1 MAVFFGT
8 QRKGRAA
15 AVSVPLVSAGLIILA
30 ATTVLVVPVADLP
43 AAGSVG
49 LLVVA
54 AITVACGPLLLRT
67 EAAEKLALLC
77 IFLTPFQFEIFGTSL
92 FPQRH
97 DAFGFRMSLSDL
109 VLPLLLL
116 ALLQTR
122 VNGGSNLR
130 SRIGLLLAALVFVL
144 TVNWVQSALYLG
156 SITRFSTGKFL
167 GIIYL
172 LVLAAAIIEVL
183 RQQSSWMRAFNAL
196 ALSGLASGIIGL
208 GGWLLWKVGGVSSYL
223 MDFDRLNSTMYGDPN
238 IFGSLMGITLILA
251 IARVRF
257 GPTSWRWFWVG
268 CAGVALLA
276 LILSQSRGAY
286 VATACG
292 LLVLA
297 LWFKPSVGLAGVA
310 SLLLMAIVAFMV
322 YDWTG
327 SPGAASIASTNRL
340 SDETLNSRLEFWER
354 GIRMLP
360 EEGLGG
366 IGIGAFEQT
375 NYFAGSARV
384 KAGFA
389 RAHNTYLTVLLEL
402 GLPGGIIF
410 GLVGTAM
417 IRALRHGR
425 RCLQGADQWP
435 VAAVAAA
442 LVAMLVFAAS
452 VDALYQRHLWVL
464 IALILAV
471 PYIAQASSRHA
482 LGEAKARLV
491 GQGYRGYL

>member
-1 MAVFFGT
+1 MAVFSGA
-8 QRKGRAA
+8 QREGRAA
-15 AVSVPLVSAGLIILA
+15 AVSVPLVGAGLIILA
-30 ATTVLVVPVADLP
+30 AAAFSVVPVAGLP
-43 AAGSVG
+43 VAVSVG

-54 AITVACGPLLLRT
+54 AITVACGPLLLGT
-67 EAAEKLALLC
+67 EPAERLTLLC
-77 IFLTPFQFEIFGTSL
+77 IFLTPFQFEVLGTSL

-97 DAFGFRMSLSDL
+97 EVFGFRISLSDL

-122 VNGGSNLR
+122 VNGGSNIR
-130 SRIGLLLAALVFVL
+130 SRIGLLFAGLVFVL
-144 TVNWVQSALYLG
+144 TVNWAQSALYLG
-156 SITRFSTGKFL
+156 SVTRFSTGKFL

-196 ALSGLASGIIGL
+196 ALSGFACGIIGL
-208 GGWLLWKVGGVSSYL
+208 GGWLLWRVGGVSSHL
-223 MDFDRLNSTMYGDPN
+223 VDFDRLNSTMYGDPN

-257 GPTSWRWFWVG
+257 GPASWRWFWVG
-268 CAGVALLA
+268 CVGVALLA

-286 VATACG
+286 VATAGG

-297 LWFKPSVGLAGVA
+297 LWFKPSVGLAGLATLV
-310 SLLLMAIVAFMV
+310 LLALVAFTV

-327 SPGAASIASTNRL
+327 SPGAASIAGSHRL

-354 GIRMLP
+354 GVGMLP
-360 EEGLGG
+360 EDGLAG
-366 IGIGAFEQT
+366 IGIGSFEQT
-375 NYFAGSARV
+375 NYFAGTTRV

-402 GLPGGIIF
+402 GLPGSIVF
-410 GLVGTAM
+410 GLVGVAV
-417 IRALRHGR
+417 IRSLRHGR
-425 RCLQGADQWP
+425 RYLQGADQWP

-442 LVAMLVFAAS
+442 LVTMLVFATS

-464 IALILAV
+464 MALILAV
-471 PYIAQASSRHA
+471 PYMARASSRDA
-482 LGEAKARLV
+482 LGEANARLA
-491 GQGYRGYL
+491 GRGHRGHL